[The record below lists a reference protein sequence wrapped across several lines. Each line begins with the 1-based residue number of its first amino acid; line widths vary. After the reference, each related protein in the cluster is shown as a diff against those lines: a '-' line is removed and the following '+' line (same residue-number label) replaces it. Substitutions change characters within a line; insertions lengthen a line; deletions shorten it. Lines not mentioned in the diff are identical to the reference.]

1 MGDTHRLAKLV
12 NDGVARAEAIRLASS
27 EGGWYAV
34 LALMYAG
41 EIGRA
46 TAECAR
52 VPDRAV
58 TVLRARLAWLT
69 GAPAEAAALL
79 REVRDPRLR
88 GLAVAWLVAAM
99 TDLADLE
106 DARTLLLDHGF
117 GGALADVPDAPELLA
132 ARGDLHFAAGRF
144 VLARN
149 DFRECG
155 RLLTALGVANP
166 AVIPWRSRQAV
177 CESVLGRAEV
187 GAALAAQ
194 DFAAA
199 RRWGS
204 ARALGIAT
212 HAVATTSGRD
222 PALLRTA
229 EALLRHGDRL
239 RCRYD
244 LALALD
250 ESGDRA
256 AARALLSDVGRSAR
270 EAGYFLMAAEAS
282 AASGRLCALTQRER
296 KIAGLARAG
305 WTNRRIAQREAV
317 TLRTVEFHL
326 TSVYRKLGVGGRHEL
341 VALPGFPR

>member
-1 MGDTHRLAKLV
+1 MNH
-12 NDGVARAEAIRLASS
+12 GVARAEAIRLASRGTGS
-27 EGGWYAV
+27 YWHAV

-41 EIGRA
+41 EAGLA
-46 TAECAR
+46 AAECAR
-52 VPDRAV
+52 APDRAA

-79 REVRDPRLR
+79 SEGDVDPRLR

-99 TDLADLE
+99 TDLADL
-106 DARTLLLDHGF
+106 DGARTVLLDHGF
-117 GGALADVPDAPELLA
+117 GGALAGVPDAPELLA
-132 ARGDLHFAAGRF
+132 ARGELHFAAGRF

-155 RLLTALGVANP
+155 RLLTAHGVVNP
-166 AVIPWRSRQAV
+166 AVLPWRSRQAV
-177 CESVLGRAEV
+177 CESVLGRTEV

-204 ARALGIAT
+204 ARAQGIAA
-212 HAVATTSGRD
+212 HAVAMTSGRD

-250 ESGDRA
+250 ESGDRLG
-256 AARALLSDVGRSAR
+256 ARTLLSDLGRTAR
-270 EAGYFLMAAEAS
+270 EAGYALVAAEAE
-282 AASGRLCALTQRER
+282 AAAGRLCALTRRER

-326 TSVYRKLGVGGRHEL
+326 TSVYRKLGVGGRREL